1 VIRALAV
8 TRARARARTRQRTR
22 TRARAMARAR
32 ARREKQLARDKGQ
45 ERERERERESCS
57 LNKHL
62 LHDFLMYVQFQ
73 PELSWA
79 GGGHWAKGTRGSR
92 KYVLQRSS
100 CYMISKCKGIYLH
113 MYIYIMST
121 LKFWG

>member
-45 ERERERERESCS
+45 ERERERERERESCS

-113 MYIYIMST
+113 MYIYIYI
-121 LKFWG
+121 